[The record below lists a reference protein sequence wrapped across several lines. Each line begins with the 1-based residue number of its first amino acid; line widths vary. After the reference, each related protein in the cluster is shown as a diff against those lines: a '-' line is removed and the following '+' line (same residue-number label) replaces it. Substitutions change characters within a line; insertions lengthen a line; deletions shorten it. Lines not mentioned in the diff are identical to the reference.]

1 MNLSHVAGAPISWG
15 VCEVPGWGWQ
25 MSPERVLAEMAE
37 VGFEA
42 MELGPDGFLPDDGA
56 EAAELLG
63 RYSLRGIGAFLP
75 IVLHRPGE
83 LADQGASDA
92 IARLRAVGAEVLV
105 LAASTGEEGYDRRP
119 TLDREGWE
127 ILLKNL
133 DLLSLRAADAGITAV
148 LHPHVGTMIEAPPEV
163 ERIVEASSI
172 PLCLDTGHLM
182 IGGNDPVD
190 LAGVLG
196 GRVGHVHLKDV
207 DSHLAGRVR
216 AGEVSYSDAVSMG
229 LYRPLGAGDAD
240 VSGLVGRLNAGGYEG
255 WYVLEQDA
263 VVKAEPEA
271 GAGPVVDV
279 RASLEFLRG
288 IGDGDGALEA
298 RGR

>member
-1 MNLSHVAGAPISWG
+1 VNLSHVAGAPISWG

-56 EAAELLG
+56 QAAGLLR

-75 IVLHRPGE
+75 VVLHRPGE

-92 IARLRAVGAEVLV
+92 IARLQAVGAEGLV
-105 LAASTGEEGYDRRP
+105 LAASTGEEGYDHRP

-127 ILLKNL
+127 ILLENL
-133 DLLSLRAADAGITAV
+133 DVLSLRAADAGITAV

-163 ERIVEASSI
+163 ERVVEGSSI
-172 PLCLDTGHLM
+172 PLCIDTGHLI
-182 IGGNDPVD
+182 IGGNDPFD

-207 DSHLAGRVR
+207 DSDLAGRVR

-240 VSGLVGRLNAGGYEG
+240 VSGLLGRLEAGGYEG
-255 WYVLEQDA
+255 WYVLEQDT
-263 VVKAEPEA
+263 VVEAEPEA
-271 GAGPVVDV
+271 GAGPVADA
-279 RASLEFLRG
+279 RASLEFLRD
-288 IGDGDGALEA
+288 IGDEEGVSEG